1 MFTSAPTVEKQ
12 LNPPASPLQPIANS
26 FLGAQARGGEGQEK
40 EALSL
45 GASYQEG
52 IIWNFREMP
61 ACHRRACI

>member
-26 FLGAQARGGEGQEK
+26 FLQAQARRREWQGK

-52 IIWNFREMP
+52 IIWNFKEMP